1 MSGTFDGLPEECIEA
16 ERRLIAGEIPTYTC
30 KANDFCKEGEAEG
43 ILIGGNLSTF
53 TSVLGTA
60 YDCTQMDEPYIL
72 FLEDVGEDLQ
82 HVHRLLTIL
91 KHLGALDKAA
101 GIVFGE
107 WTDYPAD
114 PSNYGGSSRGGT
126 FTSMDDMISR
136 QIVSDMDIP
145 VAFDF
150 PAGHGDVNYP
160 LLMGVTAH
168 LSVEEGSFTLSWV

>member
-1 MSGTFDGLPEECIEA
+1 MKCRHEA
-16 ERRLIAGEIPTYTC
+16 ESNAGGIPNLQQRTY
-30 KANDFCKEGEAEG
+30 G
-43 ILIGGNLSTF
+43 ILSKCE
-53 TSVLGTA
+53 V
-60 YDCTQMDEPYIL
+60 YDCTQMDEPHIL
-72 FLEDVGEDLQ
+72 FLEDVGEDLR
-82 HVHRLLTIL
+82 HIHRFLTIL
-91 KHLGALDKAA
+91 KHLGVLDKAA

-114 PSNYGGSSRGGT
+114 PSDYGGSSRGGT